1 MACGDYRRSP
11 AGGEALSDREARPLS
26 MGHRRLF
33 GGSLCDHGGR
43 TRQSIAI
50 TATQTPRARPTR
62 RAFFRPDIAA
72 ELVPQEEEP
81 TSSRPTSSR
90 PTPTDRPTDRPTDAD
105 PPYHQKKSFAR
116 FARSIGSLALL
127 GSRSALP
134 SVGHFPV
141 GWRGGCSAS
150 RPGRVARRM

>member
-1 MACGDYRRSP
+1 MACGDHRRSP
-11 AGGEALSDREARPLS
+11 AGGEALQDREARPLS

-33 GGSLCDHGGR
+33 GGSLCNHGGR

-72 ELVPQEEEP
+72 ELVPQEEQP
-81 TSSRPTSSR
+81 TSSRPTSSQ
-90 PTPTDRPTDRPTDAD
+90 PTDADRPTDRPTDRRRSALS
-105 PPYHQKKSFAR
+105 PKKIVRSLRSLNRQPR
-116 FARSIGSLALL
+116 FARQ
-127 GSRSALP
+127 
-134 SVGHFPV
+134 PV
-141 GWRGGCSAS
+141 GPPFGRTLPRRGGCSAS